1 MTTANNKNLVPP
13 AEWEPHAAV
22 WTAWPTGDDLWAPEA
37 KFARLEVEGLI
48 RSLSE
53 DCNDRKGDKVK
64 LLVKNEEARDNAYAA
79 LGDLAEIIL
88 QPYGDIWLR
97 DIGPIFLSNELAAS
111 FRVNGWGGKYIY
123 EHDDKVSRAVAWLAD
138 ARSEQ
143 HEFILEG
150 GAIDGDG
157 NGTFL
162 TTRECLL
169 NPNRNPDWKSE
180 VDAETALEK
189 TLGARKV
196 IWLDG
201 GLMND
206 HTDGHVDNVARF
218 VGPSHVVC
226 QAPTGDD
233 DPNADVLNAIYDVL
247 VHSTDAD
254 GNKLKVTQIP
264 SPGKYLNDEGDIVP
278 ASHMNFLIG
287 NASVVM
293 PTYGELSEEA
303 AEEAVS
309 ILQDVFK
316 DRQVIGQPSNY
327 ILTGGGSF
335 HCITQ
340 QQPAE

>member
-1 MTTANNKNLVPP
+1 MSVIDNKAVVPP
-13 AEWEPHAAV
+13 AEWEEHAAV

-64 LLVKNEEARDNAYAA
+64 LLVKNEEARESAQAA
-79 LGDLAEIIL
+79 VGDLAEIIL

-97 DIGPIFLSNELAAS
+97 DTGPIFLTHDLAAS

-123 EHDDKVSRAVAWLAD
+123 EHDDKVSRAVAWIAD

-143 HEFILEG
+143 YEFVLEG

-157 NGTFL
+157 KGTFL

-169 NPNRNPDWKSE
+169 NANRNPDWKTQA
-180 VDAETALEK
+180 DAEEALQSA
-189 TLGARKV
+189 LGARKV
-196 IWLDG
+196 IWLEG
-201 GLMND
+201 GLLND

-218 VGPSHVVC
+218 VGPAHVVC
-226 QAPTGDD
+226 MAPTGDD

-247 VHSTDAD
+247 SHETDAD
-254 GNKLKVTQIP
+254 GNKLKVTRIP
-264 SPGKYLNDEGDIVP
+264 SPGLYRDAEGAISP

-287 NASVVM
+287 NASVIM
-293 PTYGELSEEA
+293 PIYGEKSEAA
-303 AEEAVS
+303 AEEAIS
-309 ILQDVFK
+309 ILQDIFK
-316 DRQVIGQPSNY
+316 DRQLIGLPSNY

-340 QQPAE
+340 QQPA